1 MTANQLWHDIGSGRS
16 FGLRLIRFLF
26 LLLALDISYFFAV
39 LPLTWPQQ
47 AVCGLLMIIIGLA
60 VGRSSDSYLVTLT
73 LMIMSLFATFRY
85 GYWRLSQTWNFFQ
98 DPSNHWGALDAFF
111 IFLLI
116 FAESYAFLILF
127 LGYFQT
133 IWPLRRAPMP
143 LPEDTSEWP
152 HVDILIPTYNEPLEV
167 VRYTALG
174 ALNIDW
180 PTDKLHVYILDD
192 GRRKEFQEFAFQAGI
207 GYKIRPDNFHAKA
220 GNINTALKSLKSPFV
235 AIFDCDHV
243 PTRSYLQVT
252 MGWFLRDQKLAMVQT
267 PHHFYSA
274 DPFERNL
281 GQFRIIPNE
290 GELFYGIV
298 QDGNDFWNAAFFC
311 GSCATIRRKALDQI
325 GGIAVET
332 VTEDAHTSLRMQ
344 SRGWNT
350 AYINIPQAAG
360 LATER
365 LSAHVGQRIRWAR
378 GMIQILRVD
387 NPLFIPGLKFEQ
399 RLCYFNA
406 MMHFMYALP
415 RLIFL
420 TAPLIYLLLSDTNV
434 PGYWAAI
441 LAYALPHLTL
451 SNITNSRVQGK
462 HRHSFWN
469 EIYETIL
476 SPYILLPTL
485 LAFINPKL
493 GKFNVTAKG
502 GLIKRSFFDRR
513 IAQPFLALLF
523 FNFMGLLISIP
534 RFFIWD
540 RDRPGTVIMNL
551 IWCFLNIVV
560 LGVCVA
566 VSREMQQLRQ
576 HVRVRMVTE
585 VEIVFQDGRRV
596 RGTSIDASSGGTS
609 LRLPIPAE
617 ISEGEFGRISFANA
631 LMDGALPVSV
641 VSVEGTL
648 LRLRFEEMNIQEQE
662 LLTTIL
668 YSRADTWLGWG
679 EGREVDQP
687 MRSLGRIFVIS
698 FRGLRMMFGSLLFPV
713 RNLPGR
719 KKQKSKPAVAARAAS
734 LLLAVALLVPA
745 LLGLASGTA
754 HAAVR
759 HPAGGLHPA
768 LKLAAAQSA
777 SASSPAA
784 AARAAAARAAA
795 SLAQQAPASGATGMP
810 ARQVSTL
817 PVIPPP
823 PPGQF
828 HDLFTLKQVG
838 SGNMELRGIDT
849 QTSVFFNLK
858 QTHVVRTAK
867 MHLSYSFS
875 PALLPQLSHI
885 RLLMNGTLFAT
896 IQYPPNENT
905 TTGARDMEADFDVP
919 ADLLVRRNQF
929 TVEFI
934 GHYTMVC
941 EDPANTALWARVNN
955 SSYLEVAGDVLPLTD
970 DLKQLPLPFLDRDSI
985 DPPKIPIVFASAP
998 SLKGIQAAGIVASY
1012 FGMESESRPAQFPT
1026 YIGALPEGDSILI
1039 AENPSMLPGGLNLN
1053 NVTQPTV
1060 AMRPNPND
1068 TYSKVLIITGANA
1081 DQALLAAQA
1090 VAMRSDLLQGPT
1102 STISKLI
1109 LPNISKPDDAPRW
1122 ARTDQTIS
1130 LWDYA
1135 TVDALQNDG
1144 SAPLNVYFRIPPDI
1158 FFVQKPNAIL
1168 KMVYRYNS
1176 IPIGPISSIQVR
1188 VNNAFLGSLPLIPGP
1203 DPARV
1208 VKTEVPVP
1216 VVNLRPFSNSLSFDF
1231 TFQLLKKGGCND
1243 STPINM
1249 QGAIMRD
1256 SYLDLRGY
1264 PHYASLPNLELFS
1277 NAGFPFTRFADLSQ
1291 TTVVLPPTPTA
1302 QEIELF
1308 ATLMGHFSRQ
1318 TGMPVLRVS
1327 VATADAMKQGADT
1340 DFLVLGTGE
1349 DQPAFDRI
1357 GSALPVNIRAGQV
1370 QVRDTLGLLTP
1381 LHHAWWKIPTPDH
1394 SESGELTASG
1404 VPDSVIE
1411 GIESPYKSG
1420 RTVVVINIKDPTT
1433 YTTFI
1438 DTFLKV
1444 QQSSDISG
1452 TVTVLHGSDFQS
1464 FRIGNSVYHVGM
1476 LPWWNRLTLWFVDVP
1491 WLAAILVTL
1500 IAFLLAVWTRIWL
1513 REHARKRLQMEG

>member
-1 MTANQLWHDIGSGRS
+1 MTATQLWHDIGYGRS
-16 FGLRLIRFLF
+16 FWLRLARFAF
-26 LLLALDISYFFAV
+26 LMLALGVCYFFAV

-47 AVCGLLMIIIGLA
+47 AVCGLLMLIIGLA
-60 VGRSSDSYLVTLT
+60 IGRASESYLVTLT

-85 GYWRLSQTWNFFQ
+85 GYWRLSQTWFFFQ

-111 IFLLI
+111 ILLLI
-116 FAESYAFLILF
+116 FAEVYSFVILF

-143 LPEDTSEWP
+143 LPEDTDQWP
-152 HVDILIPTYNEPLEV
+152 HIDVLIPTYNEPLEV

-180 PTDKLHVYILDD
+180 PTEKLHVYILDD

-220 GNINTALKSLKSPFV
+220 GNINTALKSLHSPFV

-243 PTRSYLQVT
+243 PTRSFLQVS
-252 MGWFLRDQKLAMVQT
+252 MGWFLRDKKLAMTQT

-281 GQFRIIPNE
+281 GQFRVIPNE

-311 GSCATIRRKALDQI
+311 GSCAVIRREALDQI

-387 NPLFIPGLKFEQ
+387 NPLFIPGLKLPQ

-451 SNITNSRVQGK
+451 ANITNSRVQGR

-502 GLIKRSFFDRR
+502 GLVKRSFFDRR

-523 FNFMGLLISIP
+523 FNCMGLLISIP

-576 HVRVRMVTE
+576 HVRMKLVTE
-585 VEIVFQDGRRV
+585 VEIEFKDGRRV

-617 ISEGEFGRISFANA
+617 INEGEMGRVSFANS
-631 LMDGALPVSV
+631 LMEGDLPVSV

-648 LRLRFEEMNIQEQE
+648 VRLRFEEMTIQEQE
-662 LLTTIL
+662 LLTTVL

-679 EGREVDQP
+679 EGREIDQP

-698 FRGLRMMFGSLLFPV
+698 FRGLRMMFSSLL
-713 RNLPGR
+713 LPAARLKQDRKTRAKSAKAAMAARTAGALILPLALLCGGR
-719 KKQKSKPAVAARAAS
+719 AARAAS
-734 LLLAVALLVPA
+734 QSGPA
-745 LLGLASGTA
+745 TIPASTA
-754 HAAVR
+754 TRTMA
-759 HPAGGLHPA
+759 PG
-768 LKLAAAQSA
+768 
-777 SASSPAA
+777 
-784 AARAAAARAAA
+784 AA
-795 SLAQQAPASGATGMP
+795 SPTALPPLPPA
-810 ARQVSTL
+810 
-817 PVIPPP
+817 

-828 HDLFTLKQVG
+828 HDRITLKDVG
-838 SGNMELRGIDT
+838 DTTINMRGVDSQHT
-849 QTSVFFNLK
+849 VFFDLK
-858 QTHVVRTAK
+858 QTYVVRKAK
-867 MHLSYSFS
+867 MHIVYAFS
-875 PALLPQLSHI
+875 PSLLPQLSHI
-885 RLLMNGTLFAT
+885 RLMMNGTLFAT
-896 IQYPPNENT
+896 IPMPPNSNPT
-905 TTGARDMEADFDVP
+905 NGSQIAEADFDVP
-919 ADLLVRRNQF
+919 ADVLVRRNQF
-929 TVEFI
+929 TIEFV
-934 GHYTMVC
+934 GHYTMTC
-941 EDPANTALWARVNN
+941 EDPANTALWANVSNA
-955 SSYLEVAGDVLPLTD
+955 SYLDVAGDILPLTN
-970 DLKQLPLPFLDRDSI
+970 DLSQLPLPFLDIQSI
-985 DPPKIPIVFASAP
+985 EPPKIPIVFALP
-998 SLKGIQAAGIVASY
+998 PTLKGVQAAGIVASY
-1012 FGMESESRPAQFPT
+1012 FGMVSENRPARFPT
-1026 YIGALPEGDSILI
+1026 YIGALPDGDSVLI
-1039 AENPSMLPGGLNLN
+1039 AENPSMLPGGLDLGTI
-1053 NVTQPTV
+1053 TQPTV

-1068 TYSKVLIITGANA
+1068 IYSKVLIITGANA
-1081 DQALLAAQA
+1081 DQTLTAARA
-1090 VAMRSDLLQGPT
+1090 VAMHSDLLQGST
-1102 STISKLI
+1102 ATISNLV
-1109 LPNISKPDDAPRW
+1109 LPAASKADDAPRW
-1122 ARTDQTIS
+1122 ARGDHTVQ

-1135 TVDALQNDG
+1135 SADTLQGDG
-1144 SAPLNVYFRIPPDI
+1144 SAPINVYFRIPPDL
-1158 FFVQKPNAIL
+1158 FFVQRPNAVL
-1168 KMVYRYNS
+1168 HTVYRYNS

-1188 VNNAFLGSLPLIPGP
+1188 VNNAFLGSLPLIPGT

-1208 VKTEVPVP
+1208 VKTDVPVP

-1243 STPINM
+1243 STPNNM
-1249 QGAIMRD
+1249 QGAVTSD
-1256 SYLDLRGY
+1256 TYLDLKGY
-1264 PHYASLPNLELFS
+1264 PHYVGLPNLELFS
-1277 NAGFPFTRFADLSQ
+1277 NAGFPFTRFADMSQ
-1291 TTVVLPPTPTA
+1291 TTVVMPQAPTS

-1318 TGMPVLRVS
+1318 TGMPALRVG
-1327 VATADAMKQGADT
+1327 VTTAEAMVPNADT

-1349 DQPAFDRI
+1349 DQPGFDRL
-1357 GSALPVNIRAGQV
+1357 GNRLPVNVRAGEV
-1370 QVRDTLGLLTP
+1370 QVRDTLGLFTP
-1381 LHHAWWKIPTPDH
+1381 FHHAWWKIPVPDH

-1411 GIESPYKSG
+1411 AIESPYKSG
-1420 RTVVVINIKDPTT
+1420 RSLVVINIKDSAT
-1433 YTTFI
+1433 YDTFM
-1438 DTFLKV
+1438 TNFLKV
-1444 QQSSDISG
+1444 QQASDINDS
-1452 TVTVLHGSDFQS
+1452 VAVMHGNEFQS
-1464 FRIGNSVYHVGM
+1464 FRIGTNVYHVGM
-1476 LPWWNRLTLWFVDVP
+1476 LPWWNRLTLWFINVP

-1500 IAFLLAVWTRIWL
+1500 IAFLLAVWTRLWL

>member
-1 MTANQLWHDIGSGRS
+1 MTATQLWHDIGSGRS
-16 FGLRLIRFLF
+16 FGLRLLRFTF
-26 LLLALDISYFFAV
+26 LMLTLGITYFFAV

-47 AVCGLLMIIIGLA
+47 AVCGLLLLIIGLA
-60 VGRSSDSYLVTLT
+60 VGRASDSYLVTLT

-85 GYWRLSQTWNFFQ
+85 GYWRLSQTWLFFQ

-111 IFLLI
+111 ILLLI
-116 FAESYAFLILF
+116 FAEIYSFLILF

-143 LPEDTSEWP
+143 LPEDTDQWP
-152 HVDILIPTYNEPLEV
+152 HVDVLIPTYNEPLEV
-167 VRYTALG
+167 VRYTALA

-180 PTDKLHVYILDD
+180 PTEKLHVYILDD
-192 GRRKEFQEFAFQAGI
+192 GRRKEFQEFAFQAGV

-220 GNINTALKSLKSPFV
+220 GNINTALKSLHSPFV

-243 PTRSYLQVT
+243 PTRSFLQVS
-252 MGWFLRDQKLAMVQT
+252 MGWFLRDKKLAMTQT
-267 PHHFYSA
+267 PHHFYSP

-281 GQFRIIPNE
+281 GQFRVIPNE

-311 GSCATIRRKALDQI
+311 GSCAVIRREALDQI

-360 LATER
+360 LSTER

-387 NPLFIPGLKFEQ
+387 NPLFIPGLKLQQ

-451 SNITNSRVQGK
+451 ANITNSRVQGA

-502 GLIKRSFFDRR
+502 GLVKRSFFDRR

-576 HVRVRMVTE
+576 HVRINLVTE
-585 VEIVFQDGRRV
+585 AEIEFKDGRRV
-596 RGTSIDASSGGTS
+596 RGTTIDASSGGTS

-617 ISEGEFGRISFANA
+617 IGEGELGRVSFANS
-631 LMDGALPVSV
+631 LMDGELPVSV

-648 LRLRFEEMNIQEQE
+648 VRLRFEEMTIQEQE
-662 LLTTIL
+662 LLTTVL

-679 EGREVDQP
+679 EGREIDQP
-687 MRSLGRIFVIS
+687 MRSLGRIFVLS
-698 FRGLRMMFGSLLFPV
+698 FKGLRMMFSSLLIPAM
-713 RNLPGR
+713 RTPKL
-719 KKQKSKPAVAARAAS
+719 KKPKTAMAARTAS
-734 LLLAVALLVPA
+734 MLILMLI
-745 LLGLASGTA
+745 LLGGGR
-754 HAAVR
+754 AAFGAAR
-759 HPAGGLHPA
+759 QTPAAG
-768 LKLAAAQSA
+768 S
-777 SASSPAA
+777 AA
-784 AARAAAARAAA
+784 AAPTTVGSQHA
-795 SLAQQAPASGATGMP
+795 SS
-810 ARQVSTL
+810 L
-817 PVIPPP
+817 PVLPPV

-828 HDLFTLKQVG
+828 HDLITLKELG
-838 SGNMELRGIDT
+838 ESAMNLRGVDSQHTIL
-849 QTSVFFNLK
+849 FNLK
-858 QTHVVRTAK
+858 QTYVVRKAK
-867 MHLSYSFS
+867 MHVVYAFS
-875 PALLPQLSHI
+875 PSLLPQLSHI
-885 RLLMNGTLFAT
+885 RLMMNGTLFAT
-896 IQYPPNENT
+896 IQVPPNSNPAS
-905 TTGARDMEADFDVP
+905 GSQIAEADFDVP
-919 ADLLVRRNQF
+919 PDILVRSNQL
-929 TVEFI
+929 TVEFV
-934 GHYTMVC
+934 GHYTMTC
-941 EDPANTALWARVNN
+941 EDPGNTTLWANV
-955 SSYLEVAGDVLPLTD
+955 SDTSYLDVSGDVLPLAN
-970 DLKQLPLPFLDRDSI
+970 DLSQLPLPFLDIQSI
-985 DPPKIPIVFASAP
+985 DPPKIPIVFALP
-998 SLKGIQAAGIVASY
+998 PTLKGIQAAGIVASY
-1012 FGMESESRPAQFPT
+1012 FGMVSENRPARFPT
-1026 YIGALPEGDSILI
+1026 YIGALPGGDSILI
-1039 AENPSMLPGGLNLN
+1039 AENPTMLPGGLDLGNI
-1053 NVTQPTV
+1053 TAPTV

-1068 TYSKVLIITGANA
+1068 PDSKVLIITGANA
-1081 DQALLAAQA
+1081 DQTLMAAQA
-1090 VAMRSDLLQGPT
+1090 VALGSDLLRGET
-1102 STISKLI
+1102 STISKLT
-1109 LPNISKPDDAPRW
+1109 LPNTSQADDAPRW
-1122 ARTDQTIS
+1122 ARGDHTVQ

-1135 TVDALQNDG
+1135 SADVLQGDG
-1144 SAPLNVYFRIPPDI
+1144 SAPLNVYFRIPPDL
-1158 FFVQKPNAIL
+1158 FFVQKPSAIL
-1168 KMVYRYNS
+1168 HTVYRYNS

-1188 VNNAFLGSLPLIPGP
+1188 VNNAFLGSLPLIPGS

-1243 STPINM
+1243 STPNNM
-1249 QGAIMRD
+1249 QGAVTRD
-1256 SYLDLRGY
+1256 TYLDLRGY
-1264 PHYASLPNLELFS
+1264 PHYVGLPNLELFS
-1277 NAGFPFTRFADLSQ
+1277 NAGFPFTRFADMSQ
-1291 TTVVLPPTPTA
+1291 TTVVLPAAPTA

-1308 ATLMGHFSRQ
+1308 VTMMAHFARQ
-1318 TGMPVLRVS
+1318 TGMPVLRVT
-1327 VATADAMKQGADT
+1327 VATADAMKQGANT
-1340 DFLVLGTGE
+1340 DFMVLGTGD
-1349 DQPAFDRI
+1349 DQPAFDRL
-1357 GSALPVNIRAGQV
+1357 GNALPVNVRAGQV
-1370 QVRDTLGLLTP
+1370 QVRDTLGLFTP
-1381 LHHAWWKIPTPDH
+1381 FHHAWWKIPAPDH

-1411 GIESPYKSG
+1411 GIESPYQSG
-1420 RTVVVINIKDPTT
+1420 RSIVVINIKDAAT
-1433 YTTFI
+1433 YDTFI
-1438 DTFLKV
+1438 TNFLKV
-1444 QQSSDISG
+1444 EQASDISD
-1452 TVTVLHGSDFQS
+1452 TVTVMHGNEFQS
-1464 FRIGNSVYHVGM
+1464 FRIGNNVYHVGM